1 MFYTRYKLANSY
13 LHNFEF
19 KSNKELS
26 NRIGNFRNRESD
38 DEDFYESDDESKAST
53 VSVKRA
59 AKSSSSSSGAYGLKK
74 ICEYLS

>member
-26 NRIGNFRNRESD
+26 NRMGNFRNRESD
-38 DEDFYESDDESKAST
+38 DEDFYESDDESRASQ
-53 VSVKRA
+53 
-59 AKSSSSSSGAYGLKK
+59 
-74 ICEYLS
+74 